1 MLIIA
6 ATVAVIAWG
15 ALAFG
20 AVYPWAFMPLLA
32 ACALTGALG
41 LVLYRARPLNRGT
54 RLGLFALLVVIAGGL
69 IQLIPLPPGVLRGVS
84 PSTDAFL
91 TNYDLAYSLAV
102 TADGAQPWHPL
113 SLSPRATLVGVSLV
127 AGFTLFLAGLTRALS
142 SSRAR
147 HLAASI
153 VVFAVVLAIIGIV
166 QKVVLGEHAW
176 GGMKIYGFWKPQNLL
191 STPFG
196 PYINKNHFAGWM
208 LMALPLALG
217 VAMGKLEHAVRH
229 ARGGLRSVLLWLS
242 SPQGG
247 RLQLTLLAV
256 FVMAASLLMTRSRS
270 GVGCLAVAMVL
281 MSVAVRRR
289 FGSRRAG
296 WTAFAGLGVFFL
308 VVFTIAGAE
317 LAARITN
324 RLDAMELRKNIWT
337 DSATMIRDFPLT
349 GTGLNT
355 FGTAMIRYQTSQ
367 SDQHFQE
374 AHNDYLQVVV
384 EGGLLIALP
393 ALAALLL
400 IVRAIRQR
408 FAEKVDDTQTYWVR
422 VGAVVGLATIATQAA
437 VEFSLQMPGNA
448 ALFVVLLAIALH
460 EPTRRTGVGRL
471 EPGGPRSR

>member
-1 MLIIA
+1 MLMIA

-41 LVLYRARPLNRGT
+41 LVRYRARPLSRAT
-54 RLGLFALLVVIAGGL
+54 RLGLIALLVVVAGGV
-69 IQLIPLPPGVLRGVS
+69 IQLVPLPAGALRALS
-84 PSTDAFL
+84 RSTDAFL
-91 TNYDLAYSLAV
+91 SDFDLAYSVAG
-102 TADGAQPWHPL
+102 TADGAEAWHPL
-113 SLSPRATLVGVSLV
+113 SLSPGATLVGVSLA

-147 HLAASI
+147 RLAASI
-153 VVFAVVLAIIGIV
+153 VVFGVVLAIVGIV
-166 QKVVLGEHAW
+166 QKVTLGEHAW
-176 GGMKIYGFWKPQNLL
+176 GGMKIYGFWQPQNLL

-242 SPQGG
+242 SPEGG

-289 FGSRRAG
+289 FASRRAG
-296 WTAFAGLGVFFL
+296 WTAFAGLGVLFL

-337 DSATMIRDFPLT
+337 DSAAMIRDFPLT

-374 AHNDYLQVVV
+374 AHNDYLQVMV

-393 ALAALLL
+393 AVAALLL
-400 IVRAIRQR
+400 MIRAIRQR
-408 FAEKVDDTQTYWVR
+408 FAENVDDTQTYWVR

-460 EPTRRTGVGRL
+460 EPTRRTGGGRL
-471 EPGGPRSR
+471 EPAGARSR